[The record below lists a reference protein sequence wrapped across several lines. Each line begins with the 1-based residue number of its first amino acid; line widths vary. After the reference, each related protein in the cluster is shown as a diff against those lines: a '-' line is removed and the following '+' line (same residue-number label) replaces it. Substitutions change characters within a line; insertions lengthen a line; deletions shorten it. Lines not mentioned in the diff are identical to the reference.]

1 MKTFLYLK
9 RTFYFF
15 FSLFLFFSIY
25 FQPALASEE
34 KDFSRIYQ
42 KAIIASRDG
51 DFLNALDYWDQLI
64 KIRPDDPLVL
74 SNHGN
79 TLLALGDAKGA
90 IIDQTRAIEILP
102 DEFDPRLNRGMAEEN
117 LYEWDK
123 AENDYRWI
131 LQRDSNNS
139 SALYNLA
146 NVKIAQGNW
155 KEAEILFEK
164 ASLSGS
170 DFAIATSSR
179 ALALYQLGQ
188 LDEAEL
194 ELRKLIRR
202 HPMFADARASMT
214 AILWAKGSFGEAES
228 YWASASGLD
237 TRYRDSDWLLN
248 IRRWP
253 PQPVDDLM
261 HFLNLEQS

>member
-1 MKTFLYLK
+1 MKTFIYMQ
-9 RTFYFF
+9 RIFYF
-15 FSLFLFFSIY
+15 LLTVFLFFLIS
-25 FQPALASEE
+25 FQPALALDEQ
-34 KDFSRIYQ
+34 DFSRIYQ
-42 KAIIASRDG
+42 KALMSSRDG
-51 DFLNALDYWDQLI
+51 DFLNAFDYWDQLL
-64 KIRPDDPLVL
+64 KIRPDDPLIL
-74 SNHGN
+74 TNHGN

-90 IIDQTRAIEILP
+90 IRDQTRAIELLP
-102 DEFDPRLNRGMAEEN
+102 EEFDPRLNRGIAEEN
-117 LYEWDK
+117 LHQWEK
-123 AENDYRWI
+123 AENDYKWI

-139 SALYNLA
+139 SALYNLG

-155 KEAEILFEK
+155 KESETLFQK
-164 ASLSGS
+164 ASLSTA

-179 ALALYQLGQ
+179 ALALYQLGD

-214 AILWAKGSFGEAES
+214 AILWAKGSYGEAES

-237 TRYRDSDWLLN
+237 ARYRDSDWLLN